1 MSRRLELSLFWTAVV
16 ALMVAHMFSVEQ
28 GERALVLG
36 WIPVDMAY
44 RVVWMACAAGL
55 VAWMTTRLWP
65 DPEQPQGRER
75 AGSEVPR

>member
-1 MSRRLELSLFWTAVV
+1 MELGLFWAVVV
-16 ALMVAHMFSVEQ
+16 ALLIAHMFSVEQ

-44 RVVWMACAAGL
+44 RVAWMICAAGV

-65 DPEQPQGRER
+65 
-75 AGSEVPR
+75 EVPDQDGEEGPA